1 MMKGMKKNGE
11 AVLGTSVL
19 SKPGGVPLIGKK
31 SNLRSLYKFSPEA
44 TNKTPEK
51 KGVVFTE
58 PSEPAPKKPKITVK
72 PFKTSVVGSEK
83 DKEAV
88 EGEKEKTAENERRAE
103 EEKRKDEE
111 EKRKCEEDRKKKVE
125 EEKRRQ
131 TEEEKKK
138 AKEAK
143 REGGSGRP
151 AGDEAKRTDPELE
164 VMPAVKTSTVN
175 GSGSSSSGKQGAP
188 PYSPIGPR
196 DTLGDIYYKSYTEES
211 RGDALHQPPWG
222 LKQKDTFVEFAPCR
236 DWFLNSIPPREV
248 DRQRARTH
256 SGLYHAYV
264 VGEANT
270 RATNH
275 QIVREWRTLVRERD
289 DWEKYRERMLRRVN
303 EFEKSEAAFDE
314 EKTKFEA
321 DGKSEELGREG
332 LKGKLRA
339 AEELLAKEKAKWK
352 KIYERDNQRAYAA
365 RAKIVELEGKVAD
378 LTAKVEDAQ
387 VAKEQIEIELAE
399 VKAQLSSKDKDLKAK
414 DVEIAELKRHL
425 QEQIDKSKSL
435 EIDLG
440 AEKVKATI
448 AEEAKQK
455 AEEARDISTTALNV
469 AQNNYS
475 EAQSIVDTLVSEAEW
490 LRGREIFLMANS
502 ILNARELD
510 TAVAT
515 LIDASRAVGQQGGY
529 LECAHHATK
538 MFGQEFDTSHCSVT
552 DQAEDELTRAEHS
565 YDHLSIPVMDLV
577 TEALKDDDWCQR
589 LKTILDPPETV
600 EVSDEEPA
608 GGDGEGDDGG
618 GDGDQP
624 E

>member
-11 AVLGTSVL
+11 AALGTSVL

-83 DKEAV
+83 DKEVV
-88 EGEKEKTAENERRAE
+88 EGEKEKTAENERRL
-103 EEKRKDEE
+103 R
-111 EKRKCEEDRKKKVE
+111 
-125 EEKRRQ
+125 KRRGRLRRRRES

-151 AGDEAKRTDPELE
+151 AGDEAKRTDPELK
-164 VMPAVKTSTVN
+164 VMPAVKTSTAN

-222 LKQKDTFVEFAPCR
+222 LKQKDTFVEFAPYR
-236 DWFLNSIPPREV
+236 DWFLNSIPPGEV
-248 DRQRARTH
+248 DHQRARTH

-289 DWEKYRERMLRRVN
+289 DWEKYREWMLRRVN

-314 EKTKFEA
+314 EKTKFEV
-321 DGKSEELGREG
+321 DRKSEELGREG

-352 KIYERDNQRAYAA
+352 KICERDNQRAYAA
-365 RAKIVELEGKVAD
+365 RSKIVELEGKVAD

-387 VAKEQIEIELAE
+387 AAKEQIEIELAE

-414 DVEIAELKRHL
+414 DVEIAELKRRL

-455 AEEARDISTTALNV
+455 AEEA
-469 AQNNYS
+469 
-475 EAQSIVDTLVSEAEW
+475 IVDTLVSEAEW
-490 LRGREIFLMANS
+490 LRGRGIFLMANS
-502 ILNARELD
+502 ILNAGELD

-529 LECAHHATK
+529 LECAHHATE

-565 YDHLSIPVMDLV
+565 CDHLSIHVMDLV
-577 TEALKDDDWCQR
+577 TEALKHDDWCQR